1 MTPAGLWRSAVADL
15 DMIRDRD
22 PSVRSRTEALLHPAV
37 LAIWGHRVAHRL
49 HKRGL
54 RRTARLLSA
63 VARVLSGSIEIHPG
77 AQIGSGF
84 FIDHGAGVVIGETAV
99 IGRDVTIFHQVTLG
113 SVGWWHDLQ
122 RPTEARR
129 HPRIGDRVVIGA
141 NATLLGPITVGDDTV
156 IGAQSLVIR
165 DVAGGCRILAP
176 TATPHRARRTVQ
188 TRHVIGFPAW

>member
-84 FIDHGAGVVIGETAV
+84 FIDHGAGVVIG
-99 IGRDVTIFHQVTLG
+99 
-113 SVGWWHDLQ
+113 
-122 RPTEARR
+122 
-129 HPRIGDRVVIGA
+129 A

-176 TATPHRARRTVQ
+176 TAAPHRARRTVQ